1 MPTITLIWAQGE
13 NGVIGRDNALPWRIP
28 ADMAYFKRETVG
40 KTVVMGR
47 KTWESFGSKP
57 LKDRKNVVLTRDSSY
72 TADGADVVHS
82 IEDALS
88 AADGEEVMIIGG
100 SEIYALSLP
109 IADRLRVTRVRE
121 SFEGD
126 AVFPTID
133 WSSWLL
139 ISSQEGIRDEK
150 NVYRYEFEVYERPKN
165 QL

>member
-1 MPTITLIWAQGE
+1 MPIITLIWAQGE

-28 ADMAYFKRETVG
+28 ADMAYFRRETVG

-57 LKDRKNVVLTRDSSY
+57 LKDRKNIVLTRDVSY

-126 AVFPTID
+126 AVFPTVD

-139 ISSQEGIRDEK
+139 VSSEEGIRDEK

-165 QL
+165 

>member
-1 MPTITLIWAQGE
+1 MPIITLIWAQGE

-28 ADMAYFKRETVG
+28 ADMAYFKRETLG

-57 LKDRKNVVLTRDSSY
+57 LKDRTNIVLTRNASY
-72 TADGADVVHS
+72 TAERASVVHS
-82 IEDALS
+82 IEEAL
-88 AADGEEVMIIGG
+88 AHAVGEEVMIIGG

-126 AVFPTID
+126 AVFPTVD

-139 ISSQEGIRDEK
+139 ISSEEGIRDEK
-150 NVYRYEFEVYERPKN
+150 NVYRYEFEVYERPKS
-165 QL
+165 

>member
-1 MPTITLIWAQGE
+1 MPIITLIWAQGE
-13 NGVIGRDNALPWRIP
+13 NGVIGRENALPWRIP

-57 LKDRKNVVLTRDSSY
+57 LKDRKNIVLTRDPSY
-72 TADGADVVHS
+72 TAEGAHVVHS
-82 IEDALS
+82 IEEALS
-88 AADGEEVMIIGG
+88 AEDCEEVMIIGG

-121 SFEGD
+121 NFEGD
-126 AVFPTID
+126 AVFPTVD

-139 ISSQEGIRDEK
+139 VSSEEGIRDEK

-165 QL
+165 

>member
-150 NVYRYEFEVYERPKN
+150 NVYQYEFEVYERPKN

>member
-28 ADMAYFKRETVG
+28 ADMAYFKRETIG

-57 LKDRKNVVLTRDSSY
+57 LKDRKNIVLTRDASY
-72 TADGADVVHS
+72 TADGAEIVHS
-82 IEDALS
+82 IEEALS
-88 AADGEEVMIIGG
+88 VADGEEVMIIGG

-126 AVFPTID
+126 AVFPTVD

-139 ISSQEGIRDEK
+139 VSSQEGIRDEK
-150 NVYRYEFEVYERPKN
+150 NAYRYEFEVYERPKN
-165 QL
+165 

>member
-1 MPTITLIWAQGE
+1 MPIITLIWAQGE

-28 ADMAYFKRETVG
+28 ADMAYFKRETLG

-57 LKDRKNVVLTRDSSY
+57 LKDRTNIVLTHNASY
-72 TADGADVVHS
+72 TAEGASVVHS
-82 IEDALS
+82 IEEAL
-88 AADGEEVMIIGG
+88 AHAVGEEVMIIGG

-126 AVFPTID
+126 AVFPTVD

-139 ISSQEGIRDEK
+139 ISSEEGIRDEK
-150 NVYRYEFEVYERPKN
+150 NVYRYEFEVYERPKS
-165 QL
+165 

>member
-1 MPTITLIWAQGE
+1 MPVITLIWAQGE

-28 ADMAYFKRETVG
+28 ADMAYFRRETVG

-57 LKDRKNVVLTRDSSY
+57 LKDRKNIVLTRDVSY

-126 AVFPTID
+126 AVFPTVD

-139 ISSQEGIRDEK
+139 VSSEEGIRDEK

-165 QL
+165 